1 MEQLSQQQGLVVLVV
16 VVELAVLVVVAQVVL
31 VAVVE
36 LAALVVVEQVVLV
49 AVVESASLVAVLLVR
64 HSTSV
69 G

>member
-1 MEQLSQQQGLVVLVV
+1 MEQLSQQQELVVLVV
-16 VVELAVLVVVAQVVL
+16 VEQVVQVVVELAV
-31 VAVVE
+31 
-36 LAALVVVEQVVLV
+36 LVVVEQVVLV